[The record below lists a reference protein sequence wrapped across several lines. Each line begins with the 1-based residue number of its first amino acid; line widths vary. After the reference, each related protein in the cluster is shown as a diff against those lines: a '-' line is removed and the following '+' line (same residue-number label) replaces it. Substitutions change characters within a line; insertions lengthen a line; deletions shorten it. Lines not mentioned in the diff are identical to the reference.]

1 MKGNFRL
8 IYFIPGIIILTILAI
23 FWSYLS
29 KIKDGKSIQDL
40 PSALINKPAPV
51 FKLPGIS
58 VGDKGFDSRELT
70 GKVTLVNIWASWCP
84 PCHVE
89 HPRHMQLA
97 SEGVPIYG
105 INYKDKPEAAKNF
118 LNNLGNP
125 YRAIGADRTGKVAID
140 WGVYGDPETFVVD
153 AKGQIRYRHGGPIME
168 YDLTNKIR
176 PLIKALNTK

>member
-58 VGDKGFDSRELT
+58 VGDKGLDSRELK
-70 GKVTLVNIWASWCP
+70 GKVALVNVWASWCP
-84 PCHVE
+84 P
-89 HPRHMQLA
+89 
-97 SEGVPIYG
+97 
-105 INYKDKPEAAKNF
+105 
-118 LNNLGNP
+118 
-125 YRAIGADRTGKVAID
+125 
-140 WGVYGDPETFVVD
+140 
-153 AKGQIRYRHGGPIME
+153 
-168 YDLTNKIR
+168 
-176 PLIKALNTK
+176 